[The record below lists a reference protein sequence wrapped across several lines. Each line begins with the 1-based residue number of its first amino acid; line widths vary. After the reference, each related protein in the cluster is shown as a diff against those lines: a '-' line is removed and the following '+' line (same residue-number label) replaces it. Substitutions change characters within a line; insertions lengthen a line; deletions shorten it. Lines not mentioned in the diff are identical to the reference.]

1 MSRQESG
8 IGRANFDSYGRVLP
22 RAVRWGPSPTVTL
35 APKVE
40 RVDWRLNGTPSDGA
54 IGEVAASADTSASA
68 TP

>member
-1 MSRQESG
+1 MDALILIRTVVFSQEQFG
-8 IGRANFDSYGRVLP
+8 GVPHRP
-22 RAVRWGPSPTVTL
+22 VTL

-54 IGEVAASADTSASA
+54 IGEVAVSADTSASA